1 MILRIA
7 RAHQAQ
13 LLTTYALTAAA
24 NLAGQLYPLA
34 TAVAISG
41 VLEGDYRQIGWLL
54 ACHVATMSL
63 DVSARLY
70 DTRVFVRVY
79 TRLACEVVQH
89 ARAQGIDS
97 SVIAGRAALSR
108 EFIDFLEQDLPGI
121 ASAVIGLLVAVA
133 VLIGMDPVIG
143 FACLLLFAPLA
154 AISRRL
160 SMRSLAMTRRLND
173 RMEREIAVLREARL
187 EVVRRHFDVLGK
199 WRVRLSDAEA
209 RAFGLME
216 VCVIVPVAAALMRL
230 SQSEAVQAGDVYAV
244 FSYIW
249 YIWRFVVGLDQ
260 VPPTVQRIAK
270 LRDLTRRISLQDTE
284 PMPDLS

>member
-34 TAVAISG
+34 TAVAING

-54 ACHVATMSL
+54 ACHVAMMSL

-79 TRLACEVVQH
+79 TSLACDVVQH
-89 ARAQGIDS
+89 ARAQGTDS

-108 EFIDFLEQDLPGI
+108 EFIDFLERDVPSI
-121 ASAVIGLLVAVA
+121 AGAIIGLLVAVA
-133 VLIGMDPVIG
+133 VLTGMDPVIG
-143 FACLLLFAPLA
+143 LACLLLFAPLA
-154 AISRRL
+154 AISHGL
-160 SMRSLAMTRRLND
+160 AMRSLAMNRRLND
-173 RMEREIAVLREARL
+173 RLEREIAVLREARS
-187 EVVRRHFDVLGK
+187 EIVRRHFQVVGK

-216 VCVIVPVAAALMRL
+216 LCVIVLVAAALMRL
-230 SQSEAVQAGDVYAV
+230 SQSDGVQAGDVYAV

-249 YIWRFVVGLDQ
+249 RFVFGLDQ

-270 LRDLTRRISLQDTE
+270 LRDLTRRMALQDVASS
-284 PMPDLS
+284 PDR